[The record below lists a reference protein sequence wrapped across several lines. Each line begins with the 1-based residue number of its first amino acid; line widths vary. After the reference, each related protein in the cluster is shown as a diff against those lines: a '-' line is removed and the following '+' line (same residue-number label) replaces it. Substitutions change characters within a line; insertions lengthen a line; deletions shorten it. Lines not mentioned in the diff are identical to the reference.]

1 MNDRLRAVPSVHAV
15 LERQGVRAIAAEL
28 GAAVTKQA
36 VRDVVAD
43 ARRLAAEGREP
54 VWSEGDVRAR
64 AERLA
69 RGSLVPVL
77 NGTGVVIHTNL
88 GRAPIASEAMQA
100 AARIATGYSS
110 LEYEIEE
117 GARGDRSSHVRALL
131 ALLTG
136 AEDAIVVNNNAAAV
150 LLVLGEL
157 AQGREVVVSRGELV
171 EIGGGFR
178 VPEVLAQSG
187 ARLVEVGTTNRTH
200 ARDYE
205 RAISAD
211 TALLLKVHR
220 SNFEIVGFTSEVDIA
235 QLADIAH
242 ARGLPLVYDAGS
254 GALVDLV
261 RGERT
266 VRSCVEA
273 GADVVTFSGDKLL
286 GGPQAGLIVGRAELV
301 ARMRAHPL
309 MRAFRQDK
317 TCLAALHAT
326 LHLWATA
333 PERIPLV
340 RMLRA
345 TVEELAARAGR
356 IAEALGPRARVVET
370 TSRVGGGAAPSA
382 ELPSRAVRIEVGS
395 VEELAAHLRRGTP
408 AVLGRVEDGVLLVDL
423 RAVNPNDDD
432 TLLAAL
438 RAGLEAHG

>member
-15 LERQGVRAIAAEL
+15 LERQGVRAIAEEL

-43 ARRLAAEGREP
+43 ARRLAANGREP
-54 VWSEGDVRAR
+54 VWSEDDVRSR

-77 NGTGVVIHTNL
+77 NATGVVIHTNL
-88 GRAPIASEAMQA
+88 GRAPIAAEAMQA
-100 AARIATGYSS
+100 ATRIATGYSS
-110 LEYEIEE
+110 LEYEIDE
-117 GARGDRSSHVRALL
+117 GSRGDRSSHVRALL
-131 ALLTG
+131 TLLTG

-150 LLVLGEL
+150 LLVLGAL
-157 AQGREVVVSRGELV
+157 AHGREVVVSRGELV

-178 VPEVLAQSG
+178 VPDVLAQSG

-200 ARDYE
+200 PRDYE
-205 RAISAD
+205 RAISPD

-220 SNFEIVGFTSEVDIA
+220 SNFEIVGFTSEVD
-235 QLADIAH
+235 LAPLSEIAH
-242 ARGLPLVYDAGS
+242 TRGLPLVYDAGS

-286 GGPQAGLIVGRAELV
+286 GGPQAGIIVGRAELV

-309 MRAFRQDK
+309 MRAFRQGK

-326 LHLWATA
+326 LYLWATA

-340 RMLRA
+340 RMVRA
-345 TVEELAARAGR
+345 TVDELASRADR
-356 IAEALGPRARVVET
+356 IATALGPRARVVET
-370 TSRVGGGAAPSA
+370 ISRVGGGAAPSA
-382 ELPSRAVRIEVGS
+382 ELPSRAVRLDVAD
-395 VEELAAHLRRGTP
+395 VEELAARLRRGTP
-408 AVLGRVEDGVLLVDL
+408 AVLGRVEDGALFVDL
-423 RAVNPNDDD
+423 RAIHPNDDD